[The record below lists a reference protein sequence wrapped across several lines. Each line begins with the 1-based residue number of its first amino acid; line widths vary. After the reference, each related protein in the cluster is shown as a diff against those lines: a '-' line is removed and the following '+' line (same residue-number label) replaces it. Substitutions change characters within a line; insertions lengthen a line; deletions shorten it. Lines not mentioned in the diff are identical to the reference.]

1 MSENSGL
8 QLKAWVR
15 IPHLTHF
22 LTTFCPKNWY
32 VMKKDKKLTDHDR
45 TQTCNPHIRS
55 LVPYPLG
62 HMVIWYNNRLNFEA
76 FEQDFNPHFHQK
88 VILSWQAKIQNSD
101 GHTCFNFCNLSCQGS
116 GWPSG
121 LRRQTQGLAF
131 FLDKEWVRILV
142 FNWKCGFESNTWHIF
157 WQLFVPK
164 FDMSWKRTKN

>member
-1 MSENSGL
+1 MCANS
-8 QLKAWVR
+8 
-15 IPHLTHF
+15 
-22 LTTFCPKNWY
+22 TFCSNSDFDSHDEKKNN
-32 VMKKDKKLTDHDR
+32 DRDR
-45 TQTCNPHIRS
+45 TRTCNPQIQS

-62 HMVIWYNNRLNFEA
+62 HKVIWYDNRLNFEA

-142 FNWKCGFESNTWHIF
+142 FNWRCGFESHTWHIF

-164 FDMSWKRTKN
+164 IDMSWKRTNN